1 MTFRRID
8 QIDTV
13 TGEII
18 GNALIVVPKK
28 YYNAFVDG
36 WVAMAQPALDLLA
49 DSDLTGEE
57 LKVLLKLLGRLDFEN
72 FLLINQSE
80 LAKSMGIQRTNV
92 NRSIRR
98 LLEMEILLEGPKV
111 GPLRTYRLNPTFGWK
126 GSAKNHQNV
135 VKLDKK
141 KASKAPKKED

>member
-1 MTFRRID
+1 MTFKRID
-8 QIDTV
+8 QIDTE

-18 GNALIVVPKK
+18 GNALTIIPVKHR
-28 YYNAFVDG
+28 NAFTHG

-92 NRSIRR
+92 NRSIKR
-98 LLEMEILLEGPKV
+98 LVALEVLIEGPKA

-126 GSAKNHQNV
+126 GSAKNHKNV
-135 VKLDKK
+135 VDLESRK
-141 KASKAPKKED
+141 KAKKTPKK